1 MQTDDDNG
9 PCPFL
14 TRAQRLILIDQS
26 VSRFIRI
33 KWGRFDM
40 RVQRLVCGNPG
51 GITIFYSRRADFK
64 VKAGIQIFW
73 EDVMHHL
80 GNKQVISY
88 YTF

>member
-1 MQTDDDNG
+1 
-9 PCPFL
+9 
-14 TRAQRLILIDQS
+14 
-26 VSRFIRI
+26 
-33 KWGRFDM
+33 M

>member
-1 MQTDDDNG
+1 MTKETPAAITNQTIHVNKEY
-9 PCPFL
+9 
-14 TRAQRLILIDQS
+14 ANES